1 MGSKLTAERVRRD
14 VEVLA
19 RGGLDIATFCAE
31 VDESLRRAVRSCAS
45 CVATL
50 DPATNLLT
58 GGFKYR
64 DLAGRDELDQEWG
77 LVEYGQVEPT
87 SFTELAH
94 ADVPAAGVHLATGG
108 DVQRSP
114 RMRDLILP
122 HFGCTDELRLVARA
136 GGRVWGGIAWFSEEE
151 PFDADDVAFVASVS
165 ESFATGLR
173 AGILAR
179 LVSLTPPPALATGP
193 AVIIVDADD
202 EISQVSAGA
211 QARLDELGLASH
223 AITPMAI
230 IGALVASAR
239 SFAAGR
245 TDTLPRNR
253 VQLPSGQ
260 WLVLHASPLSD
271 ADGAT
276 GNVVLTIEEARPPEI
291 MPLVVAAFDLTPRER
306 DVIGLVL
313 RGIDTKQIAT
323 TLHLST
329 YTVQDHLKSV
339 FEKSGVSSRRELVNH
354 VFLGQYAPRLGAE
367 LAPSGW
373 FLDE

>member
-1 MGSKLTAERVRRD
+1 MGSQLTAERVRRD

-31 VDESLRRAVRSCAS
+31 VDESLRRALPSCPSS

-58 GGFKYR
+58 GGYKYGEI
-64 DLAGRDELDQEWG
+64 AGNDEHDQAWG
-77 LVEYGQVEPT
+77 LFEYGQVEPT

-94 ADVPAAGVHLATGG
+94 ADVPAAGVHLSTGG

-122 HFGCTDELRLVARA
+122 NLGCADELRLVARV
-136 GGRVWGGIAWFSEEE
+136 GGRVWGGIAWFGEK
-151 PFDADDVAFVASVS
+151 PFEAEDVAFVASVS
-165 ESFATGLR
+165 ESFAAGLR

-179 LVSLTPPPALATGP
+179 LALTPPPQVTGP

-211 QARLDELGLASH
+211 QARLDALGLTSH
-223 AITPMAI
+223 AVTPMAI
-230 IGALVASAR
+230 IGALVAGAR
-239 SFAAGR
+239 SFAAGL

-291 MPLVVAAFDLTPRER
+291 IPLVVAAFDLTPRER
-306 DVIGLVL
+306 DVIELVL
-313 RGIDTKQIAT
+313 RGIDTRQIAT
-323 TLHLST
+323 TLHLSA

-339 FEKSGVSSRRELVNH
+339 FEKADVTSRRELVNH
-354 VFLGQYAPRLGAE
+354 VFLGQYTPRLGAE

-373 FLDE
+373 FLDD

>member
-1 MGSKLTAERVRRD
+1 MRRD

-31 VDESLRRAVRSCAS
+31 VDASLGRAVRSCAS

-58 GGFKYR
+58 GGFKYG
-64 DLAGRDELDQEWG
+64 DLAGNDEYDQEWALG
-77 LVEYGQVEPT
+77 EYGQVEPT
-87 SFTELAH
+87 SLTELAH
-94 ADVPAAGVHLATGG
+94 ADVPAAGVHLSTGG

-114 RMRDLILP
+114 RMRDIIIP
-122 HFGCTDELRLVARA
+122 HLGYADELRLVARV
-136 GGRVWGGIAWFSEEE
+136 GGRVWGGIAWFGEE
-151 PFDADDVAFVASVS
+151 PFDAEDVAFVASVS
-165 ESFATGLR
+165 ESFAAGLR
-173 AGILAR
+173 AGILTR
-179 LVSLTPPPALATGP
+179 LALAPPPAHTTGP
-193 AVIIVDADD
+193 AVIVVDADN
-202 EISQVSAGA
+202 EIIQVSAGA
-211 QARLDELGLASH
+211 QARLDELGLTSH
-223 AITPMAI
+223 AVTPMAI
-230 IGALVASAR
+230 IGALVAGAR
-239 SFAAGR
+239 RFAAGL

-291 MPLVVAAFDLTPRER
+291 VPLVVAAFDLTPRER
-306 DVIGLVL
+306 DVIQLVL

-329 YTVQDHLKSV
+329 YTVQDHLKSI
-339 FEKSGVSSRRELVNH
+339 FEKADVRNRRELVNH